1 MNFKIFETFSMMSKK
16 FSTFQK
22 FFRHFENL
30 VSHTLWISEIHRGM
44 RNKIDQIHPKMWKLF
59 GNSHIS
65 TSGHFLADISAILIL
80 LTISKKGQNKENAQT
95 LRISTFR
102 GRDLSQSREE
112 NFLFMI
118 WILTITF
125 LSAFNPQTPLWIW
138 PFWKSHDFW
147 KILPFSR
154 PI

>member
-1 MNFKIFETFSMMSKK
+1 MKFYETFLDVSKK

-30 VSHTLWISEIHRGM
+30 VSIS
-44 RNKIDQIHPKMWKLF
+44 KILPCPTSIFFKISKILPCPTSIFFKISKILHCLF

-125 LSAFNPQTPLWIW
+125 LSAFNPQTPLWNL
-138 PFWKSHDFW
+138 PFWRSHDRR
-147 KILPFSR
+147 L
-154 PI
+154 